1 MARYNGRERD
11 GDDDDDQDDDNNDD
25 NDEEDDEGGDDD
37 DGDEGDEGT
46 KPFTTLNTAVYSEE
60 GKINLKIKDFLIN

>member
-1 MARYNGRERD
+1 MAHYNGRKRD

-25 NDEEDDEGGDDD
+25 NDEEDDEGGDD
-37 DGDEGDEGT
+37 EGDEGT

-60 GKINLKIKDFLIN
+60 GKMFMTHLKKLT

>member
-25 NDEEDDEGGDDD
+25 NDEEDDEGGDD
-37 DGDEGDEGT
+37 EGDEGT

-60 GKINLKIKDFLIN
+60 GKMFMMHLKKLT

>member
-37 DGDEGDEGT
+37 DGDEGT

-60 GKINLKIKDFLIN
+60 GKMFMMHLKKLT

>member
-1 MARYNGRERD
+1 MAHYNGRERD
-11 GDDDDDQDDDNNDD
+11 GDDDDQDDDNNDD
-25 NDEEDDEGGDDD
+25 NDEEDDEGGDD

-60 GKINLKIKDFLIN
+60 GMMHLKKIT

>member
-1 MARYNGRERD
+1 MAHYNGRERD

-25 NDEEDDEGGDDD
+25 NDEEDDEGGDD
-37 DGDEGDEGT
+37 EGDEGT

-60 GKINLKIKDFLIN
+60 GKMFMMHLKKLT